1 MDHLEWVRR
10 HNLRL
15 PKTEVESECARQG
28 IAVEQLL
35 LQLLPVAQTFSIS
48 PISKFKVG
56 AAGLGRSGDVYLGT
70 NIEFPEMTLNQTVHA
85 EQFLLARTLHA
96 GEPGLKAI
104 AVSGSPCGH
113 CRQFLNELADAAELV
128 IIDPDGESRKL
139 SDLLPS
145 QFGPEDLGVDGALLS
160 HHPARLF
167 WEPRNDLE
175 AEVATA
181 FHRSYAPYTKRPAA
195 AGVRAKGQIF
205 TGVLIENAAYNPS
218 LSPLQGVLIEMV
230 ARGAPFESIEEAFLL
245 ERGERQVNCTK
256 EMLGHV
262 SPRVE
267 LQFVRTSVDDVP

>member
-1 MDHLEWVRR
+1 ML
-10 HNLRL
+10 
-15 PKTEVESECARQG
+15 S
-28 IAVEQLL
+28 
-35 LQLLPVAQTFSIS
+35 LLPVAQTFSIS

-56 AAGLGRSGDVYLGT
+56 AVGLGRSGDVYLGT

-85 EQFLLARTLHA
+85 EQFLLTRTLHA
-96 GEPGLKAI
+96 GELGLDVL
-104 AVSGSPCGH
+104 AVSGPPCGH
-113 CRQFLNELADAAELV
+113 CRQFLNELANAAELV
-128 IIDPDGESRKL
+128 IMSPDGEAKKL
-139 SDLLPS
+139 SDLLPF

-175 AEVATA
+175 TEVATA

-195 AGVRAKGQIF
+195 AGVRANGHIF

-230 ARGAPFESIEEAFLL
+230 AHGAPLESIEEAFLL

-256 EMLGHV
+256 EMLKHLT
-262 SPRVE
+262 PQIE